1 MEYTRDSIGSEIKMC
16 AIFTLLVSRWLYIL
30 CTNHMDTVQCCKITW
45 VSIYLCISRQQ
56 EQMFDDTVILHTHLQ
71 VRLWLPL
78 LELLLFFKGCERQIK
93 RASTDLRETTKILGT
108 NVYILI
114 TRCIFSVALRAFYY
128 CLALK
133 LGRKITHG
141 KGSQDEQSGRTLE
154 ETPG

>member
-30 CTNHMDTVQCCKITW
+30 CTNHMDTVQCCKSPGCQYICVYQDNRSKCLMT
-45 VSIYLCISRQQ
+45 L
-56 EQMFDDTVILHTHLQ
+56 ILHTHLQ

-133 LGRKITHG
+133 LGRKITHS